1 MENNSTRF
9 IDLITRHFSNET
21 TGSENEILAEW
32 LKSDTENLKLFKEYQ
47 KTWEIFEKARIEE
60 QMDLDAEWEKLEGK
74 ILEIKEIPVFNQQPV
89 PAIRQQVKSIRYR
102 FINRPLPI
110 YYQRVIKIAAVIILI
125 AIPTFLFLLYLMQP
139 ESKKLNASTGI
150 IESRLPD
157 GTSVTLNTGSLL
169 EYPSR
174 FSGSKRDIILAGE
187 AWFEVAHDKTKPFI
201 ISNGKVRIEVLG
213 TSFYVN
219 TKNTTGN
226 IDVIL
231 SNGKIALYYNDRPSV
246 QVLLTPGE
254 KAEILKEQEKISK
267 SSNDNEN
274 FLSWKTK
281 IFVFNDDPMSEIIQA
296 LNKVYHANIKLT
308 NNNISNCRITATF
321 DNQSL
326 ESILNVLKSTVNLTI
341 SYKGSEIEI
350 SGDGCE

>member
-1 MENNSTRF
+1 MENNSTCF

-89 PAIRQQVKSIRYR
+89 PAIRQHGKSMRYR

-110 YYQRVIKIAAVIILI
+110 HYQRIIKMAAVIILI
-125 AIPTFLFLLYLMQP
+125 AIPTFLFLIYLMHP

-150 IESRLPD
+150 IESKLPD

-174 FSGSKRDIILAGE
+174 FSGSKRDVILAGE

-219 TKNTTGN
+219 TKNSTGN
-226 IDVIL
+226 MEVIL
-231 SNGKIALYYNDRPSV
+231 SSGKVAIYYDDQPSV
-246 QVLLTPGE
+246 QVQLEPGE
-254 KAEILKEQEKISK
+254 KAEIMNEKEKISK
-267 SSNDNEN
+267 SSNDDDN

-281 IFVFNDDPMSEIIQA
+281 IFVFNDDPMGKIIQA
-296 LNKVYHANIKLT
+296 LNKVYHSNIKFSKSE
-308 NNNISNCRITATF
+308 ISNCRITATF

-341 SYKGSEIEI
+341 IKNGSEIEI
-350 SGDGCE
+350 SGDGCR

>member
-1 MENNSTRF
+1 MEHNSTYYF
-9 IDLITRHFSNET
+9 DLITRYFSNET
-21 TGSENEILAEW
+21 NGSENEILAEW

-60 QMDLDAEWEKLEGK
+60 QLDVDAEWRKLEGK
-74 ILEIKEIPVFNQQPV
+74 ILEIKEIPVFHQQDV
-89 PAIRQQVKSIRYR
+89 PAISQNRKIIRYR
-102 FINRPLPI
+102 FINRILPI
-110 YYQRVIKIAAVIILI
+110 YYYRVIKMAAVIILI
-125 AIPTFLFLLYLMQP
+125 AIPTFLFLRYLIKP

-150 IESRLPD
+150 IESKLPD

-174 FSGSKRDIILAGE
+174 FSGANRYVTLAGE

-201 ISNGKVRIEVLG
+201 ISYGKVRIEVLG

-219 TKNTTGN
+219 TKNTSGN
-226 IDVIL
+226 IEVIL
-231 SNGKIALYYNDRPSV
+231 SYGKIALYYNDRPSL

-254 KAEILKEQEKISK
+254 KAEILKDQEKISK

-281 IFVFNDDPMSEIIQA
+281 IFIFNDDPMSEIMQA
-296 LNKVYHANIKLT
+296 LNKVYHANITLT

-341 SYKGSEIEI
+341 RYKGSEIEI
-350 SGDGCE
+350 SGDGCK